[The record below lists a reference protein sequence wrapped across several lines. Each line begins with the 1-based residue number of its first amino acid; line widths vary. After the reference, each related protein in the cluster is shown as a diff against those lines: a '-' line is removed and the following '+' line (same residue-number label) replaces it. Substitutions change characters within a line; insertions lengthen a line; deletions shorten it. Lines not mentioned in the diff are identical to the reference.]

1 MFNPGQI
8 NVTLSY
14 YDFYNVFSIGD
25 KLCYKDHPL
34 GCGCWLCCCGQKLIY
49 KLNEVPGYPETKPER
64 G

>member
-1 MFNPGQI
+1 MLLLDIMTFTMFLALVISCAISN
-8 NVTLSY
+8 
-14 YDFYNVFSIGD
+14 
-25 KLCYKDHPL
+25 HPL